1 MPWEKAAV
9 TNKKSLGLSKDPIP
23 LAFNGRYQYDL
34 MLDFIKKKK
43 KKALETVTNQVA
55 INTSITQTEVS
66 KYLKYH
72 FPK

>member
-43 KKALETVTNQVA
+43 KKKLSLGGLAENTN
-55 INTSITQTEVS
+55 IVS
-66 KYLKYH
+66 QKRNR
-72 FPK
+72 PDESQS